1 MGRRRRRKKRTPAQE
16 KKIEAAKKKQ
26 GALNEKYGVDF
37 DFDPNEAGFRNS
49 KIASDH
55 RRMKEKYN
63 KGAASADMDDRIA
76 KQSAKQ
82 SISNPDV
89 QAGLMQQYGGGQS
102 PKGQQGQGGGSPKG
116 QPQMQNNSGAQ
127 PGSYMDR
134 MRNSRAEQGVG
145 GYEQFA
151 PTQAPQGGSPKGGGG
166 SPKGQPQAQST
177 RSMQARRRPQG
188 RPNPYQSQGYQQ
200 PATRRRAYNP
210 ETGLIE

>member
-1 MGRRRRRKKRTPAQE
+1 MKN
-16 KKIEAAKKKQ
+16 AKWSGPKQ
-26 GALNEKYGVDF
+26 RNKMALYG
-37 DFDPNEAGFRNS
+37 NS
-49 KIASDH
+49 T
-55 RRMKEKYN
+55 N
-63 KGAASADMDDRIA
+63 KGAFADEAELNKFLRNKRASERTASTQSDVTDMA
-76 KQSAKQ
+76 QGA
-82 SISNPDV
+82 
-89 QAGLMQQYGGGQS
+89 MQQYGGGQS
-102 PKGQQGQGGGSPKG
+102 PKGQQGQQGGGSPKG

-134 MRNSRAEQGVG
+134 MRNSRAEQGVD